1 MPSIDGTT
9 MVVPTSLEQASTEI
23 HNRVTAIIGELEWLE
38 GQLAPIAADWV
49 GGAHTYYEGL
59 QEMWNLSADGLFG
72 PDGILAIISRIMHM
86 NWVNYSD
93 AELTNTNYWK
103 H

>member
-1 MPSIDGTT
+1 
-9 MVVPTSLEQASTEI
+9 
-23 HNRVTAIIGELEWLE
+23 
-38 GQLAPIAADWV
+38 
-49 GGAHTYYEGL
+49 
-59 QEMWNLSADGLFG
+59 MWNLSADGLFG